1 MTPGLELDP
10 ALHTVLRLGLSLLL
24 LGAAWHKLRD
34 FAGFRDALDGYR
46 LLPTRWTG
54 RSAALLLIAELAS
67 GIALLLPGVESA
79 AALAAGLLLLL
90 YSVAIGIN
98 LARGRREIDC
108 GCGVAGARRPLSEA
122 LIARNVLLI
131 VGAAL
136 CAFPAAER
144 PLVWLDALTV
154 TAGAVALALLYAALD
169 AAVENAPRLRALRGG
184 SWSMR

>member
-1 MTPGLELDP
+1 M
-10 ALHTVLRLGLSLLL
+10 
-24 LGAAWHKLRD
+24 
-34 FAGFRDALDGYR
+34 
-46 LLPTRWTG
+46 
-54 RSAALLLIAELAS
+54 
-67 GIALLLPGVESA
+67 PGVESA
-79 AALAAGLLLLL
+79 AALAAALLLLL

-108 GCGVAGARRPLSEA
+108 GCGGAGARRPLSEA
-122 LIARNVLLI
+122 LIARNALLI

-136 CAFPAAER
+136 CALPVAER
-144 PLVWLDALTV
+144 PLIWLDALTV